1 MRVTAVDD
9 TPCFRQARGSALLNR
24 RQHVLISAFPC
35 WVSSTLLA
43 AHPASRSTAK
53 TWQTSIKP
61 FGRCYPSRPGVSSD
75 STTIRMQISKTVRLL
90 MFIRTLLP
98 FHGSLT
104 RKVNPTP
111 IKRVKLAT
119 GEMFCCRDY
128 VLPSDDVAG
137 TGVIALACVVEA
149 ANAHKIQTL
158 TDCQLSSTN

>member
-61 FGRCYPSRPGVSSD
+61 FDRCYPTRPGVSSD

-90 MFIRTLLP
+90 IFIRTLLP

-111 IKRVKLAT
+111 KRVKLAT
-119 GEMFCCRDY
+119 GDMFCRDY

-149 ANAHKIQTL
+149 ANAHKIQIL
-158 TDCQLSSTN
+158 TDCQLSSAN